1 MGKVKSMMMDV
12 EDFVYDFYDSYGNL
26 TETPKFI
33 VDKAIDKFGWSFGS
47 YASEVLQNASEE
59 MGGQWD
65 IGYWIFEWMQCN
77 RNFHSNL
84 SDV

>member
-1 MGKVKSMMMDV
+1 MGAVKSMMMDV

-65 IGYWIFEWMQCN
+65 WNKSVSQNLVGFELN
-77 RNFHSNL
+77 
-84 SDV
+84 DEIPY

>member
-65 IGYWIFEWMQCN
+65 WNKSVSQNLVGFELN
-77 RNFHSNL
+77 
-84 SDV
+84 DEIPY

>member
-1 MGKVKSMMMDV
+1 MAV

-65 IGYWIFEWMQCN
+65 WNKSVSQNLVGFELN
-77 RNFHSNL
+77 
-84 SDV
+84 DEIPY

>member
-65 IGYWIFEWMQCN
+65 WNKSVSQNLVGFEMTDDTIP
-77 RNFHSNL
+77 F
-84 SDV
+84 

>member
-1 MGKVKSMMMDV
+1 MGKVKSMIMDV

-65 IGYWIFEWMQCN
+65 WNKSVSQNLVGFELN
-77 RNFHSNL
+77 
-84 SDV
+84 DEIPY

>member
-65 IGYWIFEWMQCN
+65 WNKSVSHNLVGFELN
-77 RNFHSNL
+77 
-84 SDV
+84 DEIPY